1 VPMLCRKGT
10 SSTTRTTRAKG
21 RLKWSIRL
29 LGLPILRRR
38 TRKNAMCVVVSI
50 TRRQTTKTAR
60 ISNCMCRRSL
70 LMLLFVTM
78 RREQLGMEIM
88 PLFYQFVIYQIGGL
102 TLGRMYMCVL
112 MLPCFLLRANVHV
125 CANAS
130 LFSSY

>member
-1 VPMLCRKGT
+1 
-10 SSTTRTTRAKG
+10 
-21 RLKWSIRL
+21 
-29 LGLPILRRR
+29 
-38 TRKNAMCVVVSI
+38 MCVVVSI

-60 ISNCMCRRSL
+60 ISNSMGRRSL

-112 MLPCFLLRANVHV
+112 MLPSFLLRANVHV